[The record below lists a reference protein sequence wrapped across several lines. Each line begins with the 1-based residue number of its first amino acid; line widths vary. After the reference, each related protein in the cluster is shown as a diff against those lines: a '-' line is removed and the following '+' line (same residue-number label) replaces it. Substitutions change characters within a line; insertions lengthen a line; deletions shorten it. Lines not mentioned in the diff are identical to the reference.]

1 MDIIDSSDM
10 IGEYT
15 FQHNTTRTVGLDTPP
30 SSSYHH
36 DHEVTT
42 ISSCSSAGLPDN
54 STAEGD
60 LQGTERNGW
69 RQQSRA
75 HLEDQGQAIVVN
87 RIRGEGSIVWRSS

>member
-1 MDIIDSSDM
+1 MDIIDSINM
-10 IGEYT
+10 IGAYT
-15 FQHNTTRTVGLDTPP
+15 FQHNTTRTVALYTPP

-42 ISSCSSAGLPDN
+42 ISCSSAGLPDN

-60 LQGTERNGW
+60 LQGTERNGR

-75 HLEDQGQAIVVN
+75 HLEDQGQVIVENLEDQGQV
-87 RIRGEGSIVWRSS
+87 IVDN